1 MWVGIEEI
9 QCFQA
14 VMRLGSINAASQELN
29 KAKSAVS
36 YSINKLEDQLGFM
49 LFQRGS
55 YRLEPTR
62 RGQEFF
68 EKSHKLIEEA
78 QRLETFAEQM
88 KSGVE
93 LKFSLS
99 ATELFPLHSVNK
111 VLKGVLDTY
120 PTTELRFQREVLS
133 GEKMLSS
140 GQVDLAIFEAKT
152 KNENFEYKKI
162 DEIQMRLVA
171 AADHPFFSL
180 KEEDRTIDA
189 LIKHP
194 QIIQRSTI
202 PSDFSAGVYS
212 DTIKWFV
219 TDIYTKKE
227 LIADGLGWGRLPVH
241 ETKDLVRE
249 NKLRFIEGLEETEH
263 LSIYL
268 VRRKANSHGEV
279 SKYIWDLA
287 KG

>member
-55 YRLEPTR
+55 YRLEPMR